1 MLVVAEPYLLLPEE
15 FVFPR
20 VSLSLNVNIWR
31 YRYHPYECAIF
42 IVIVS
47 LPVTKFAPVRPLYVD
62 FSLVNQIPSPV
73 RSTSTAVGRMF
84 HSFKG
89 EV

>member
-1 MLVVAEPYLLLPEE
+1 MLVVTEPYLLILEE

-20 VSLSLNVNIWR
+20 VSSFNVNIRR
-31 YRYHPYECAIF
+31 YRYHVYECAIF

-62 FSLVNQIPSPV
+62 FILVNQIPSPV
-73 RSTSTAVGRMF
+73 RMYQYCSWKHVPKF
-84 HSFKG
+84 Q
-89 EV
+89 E